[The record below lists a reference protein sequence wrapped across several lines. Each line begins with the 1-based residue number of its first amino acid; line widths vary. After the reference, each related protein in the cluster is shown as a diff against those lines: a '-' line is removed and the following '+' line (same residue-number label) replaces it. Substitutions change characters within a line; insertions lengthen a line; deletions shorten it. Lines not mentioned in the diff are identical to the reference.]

1 MSFDRE
7 RAGETALEIAQEA
20 AVLVLRHFRQGSSE
34 VQYKIGDDP
43 VTAADKEANALIVDA
58 LRSAYPG
65 VPVVAEESD
74 ATEFGD
80 FHHAPAAWFVDPI
93 DGTRDFV
100 AQSPEFCVM
109 VGLAEGGSASVG
121 AIVCPADGR
130 AFVGVVGMGAWEI
143 FGDGTRKAIRV
154 SAEPALSGARCV
166 VSKSHRNEHVD
177 HALQALGCKA
187 LVPCG
192 SVGVKALRVATGEAD
207 LYVHPAHGGMRWDS
221 CAPEAIVWAA
231 SGVMLT
237 AKGHPIDY
245 KSADLANHHGLIA
258 GNEGLTRA
266 AVRALGVRV
275 P

>member
-1 MSFDRE
+1 
-7 RAGETALEIAQEA
+7 
-20 AVLVLRHFRQGSSE
+20 

-43 VTAADKEANALIVDA
+43 VTAADKEANALIVGA
-58 LRSAYPG
+58 LRAAYPG

-74 ATEFGD
+74 AAD
-80 FHHAPAAWFVDPI
+80 FAGFHEAPAAWFVDPI

-100 AQSPEFCVM
+100 AQSNEFCVM
-109 VGLAEGGSASVG
+109 IGLAEGGSASVG
-121 AIVCPADGR
+121 AIVCPATSR

-143 FGDGTRKAIRV
+143 LGDGTRVPIHV
-154 SAEPALSGARCV
+154 TGHTALDQARCV
-166 VSKSHRNEHVD
+166 VSKSHRTEEVD
-177 HALQALGCKA
+177 RALRALGCKE

-231 SGVMLT
+231 AGVMLT

-245 KSADLANHHGLIA
+245 ASRDIANHHGLIA
-258 GNEGLTRA
+258 GNEGLSRA
-266 AVRALGVRV
+266 AVRALGANVR
-275 P
+275 